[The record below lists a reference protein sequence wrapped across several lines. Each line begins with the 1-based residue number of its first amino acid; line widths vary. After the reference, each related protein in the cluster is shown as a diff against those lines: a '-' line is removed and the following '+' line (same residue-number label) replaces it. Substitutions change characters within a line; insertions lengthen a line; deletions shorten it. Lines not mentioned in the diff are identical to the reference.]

1 MDIALRKLKLKV
13 KKNWLIIGN
22 VLKVE
27 KNLAE
32 ETLDVSLDN
41 NFFFANDREVV
52 ENRGDP
58 SISRGRAKSLESVTA
73 LNQRI
78 KQLTIYW

>member
-1 MDIALRKLKLKV
+1 M
-13 KKNWLIIGN
+13 
-22 VLKVE
+22 E

-32 ETLDVSLDN
+32 QTLDVSLDN

-52 ENRGDP
+52 VNRRDP

-78 KQLTIYW
+78 KQLTIY